1 MYFTLA
7 SGITPAA
14 SRLYA
19 LLACEISESL
29 PPESYDVASAA
40 AAALYRRFNGH
51 SPQGL
56 QLIKIVLQAE
66 I

>member
-1 MYFTLA
+1 MYSTSA
-7 SGITPAA
+7 SGTTLAA

-29 PPESYDVASAA
+29 SPEPYDVTSAA
-40 AAALYRRFNGH
+40 AAAEYRRFNGH
-51 SPQGL
+51 SPYGL
-56 QLIKIVLQAE
+56 QLIRIVLQAG

>member
-1 MYFTLA
+1 MYSTSA
-7 SGITPAA
+7 NGITSAA

-29 PPESYDVASAA
+29 PPESYDVTRAA
-40 AAALYRRFNGH
+40 AATEHRRCNGH
-51 SPQGL
+51 SPHGL
-56 QLIKIVLQAE
+56 QLIRIVLQAG

>member
-1 MYFTLA
+1 MYSTSA

-29 PPESYDVASAA
+29 PPEFYDAPSAA
-40 AAALYRRFNGH
+40 AAAVYRRFNGH

-56 QLIKIVLQAE
+56 QLIRIVQQAE

>member
-1 MYFTLA
+1 MYSTSA

-29 PPESYDVASAA
+29 PPESYDVESAA
-40 AAALYRRFNGH
+40 AAAVYRRCNGH
-51 SPQGL
+51 NPHGL
-56 QLIKIVLQAE
+56 QLIRIVLQAE

>member
-1 MYFTLA
+1 MYSTSA

-29 PPESYDVASAA
+29 PPESYDVANAA
-40 AAALYRRFNGH
+40 AAAVRRRCNGH

-56 QLIKIVLQAE
+56 QLIGIVLQAG